1 MDGGRDLDFR
11 VLGPVEVSNGAG
23 LLRLGG
29 PKQRALLADL
39 ALNAGT
45 IVSTARLIEDLWG
58 DDPPPSAGHTVEAYI
73 SRIRGIL
80 RDGSAREVLLSKP
93 PGYLLDVGRDRV
105 DAFRCEELVEEGT
118 GAAGRGDDSKASAVF
133 LDALGLWRGDALAD
147 VCEMPFPRVAA
158 RRLADRRLVALERR
172 IESDL
177 RLGRAQQLV
186 AELEAL
192 AAAHPYHEPFHQ
204 QLMLA
209 LYRSGRQADALAVFR
224 RARALLVGELGIE
237 PGPELR
243 KLEQAIL
250 RHDPE
255 LQGHPVA
262 HARERGQGQPPPR
275 TPAGPALPP
284 RRTPRHGR
292 ALAAGG
298 LALAVAAAGTLVAL
312 QHSGAHLPLSGV

>member
-1 MDGGRDLDFR
+1 MWAGERIRQAQLAPARSQGCRKLIGSQVGGRFV
-11 VLGPVEVSNGAG
+11 VLRRAFSRAPGAG
-23 LLRLGG
+23 LLFFHGWGGCPWIPGPRAGRGVHRTGVLPPGG
-29 PKQRALLADL
+29 PRRRALLADL

-58 DDPPPSAGHTVEAYI
+58 DDPPPAAGHTVEAYI

-105 DAFRCEELVEEGT
+105 DAFRFEELVEEGT

-133 LDALGLWRGDALAD
+133 RDALGLWRGDALAD
-147 VCEMPFPRVAA
+147 VCEMPFPRGAA
-158 RRLADRRLVALERR
+158 RRRADRGLVAVERR
-172 IESDL
+172 IECDL

-209 LYRSGRQADALAVFR
+209 LYRSGRQADALAAFR

-237 PGPELR
+237 PG
-243 KLEQAIL
+243 
-250 RHDPE
+250 
-255 LQGHPVA
+255 
-262 HARERGQGQPPPR
+262 
-275 TPAGPALPP
+275 
-284 RRTPRHGR
+284 
-292 ALAAGG
+292 
-298 LALAVAAAGTLVAL
+298 
-312 QHSGAHLPLSGV
+312 